1 MMTMKTMV
9 ITMMMIK
16 MMIIL
21 IVMMMMIVE
30 LMIDDD
36 VRANENKGHFY
47 LDSRTGYLKY
57 IGILS
62 HDEMEQK

>member
-1 MMTMKTMV
+1 MMT
-9 ITMMMIK
+9 MIK

-21 IVMMMMIVE
+21 IVMMMMMMIVELMIVE

-36 VRANENKGHFY
+36 VRANENKGNFY
-47 LDSRTGYLKY
+47 LDSRNGYLKY